1 MMSVSDSSQKPS
13 FWLLWRLSKISRL
26 SKRDSAEQG
35 LTIMECLVAI
45 LLIGLTVAM
54 VTPPLLI
61 ATATRVQNRR
71 AEQAMQLAQDEIDRI
86 NTLVQQGEHESRRLP
101 AAEKKNLRDIN
112 PPLSLA
118 NQIKST
124 RQAACPSGSAFTGQ
138 QIPANQALRV
148 DVDGDCEP
156 EFFMQVFRTEGVPL
170 KSELTKRPEN
180 RRPAKFDVGIRVYSA
195 LAKDNFGRLEREPAP
210 LTPTNGQGKQ
220 ASNPLVVVYKQIIWG
235 EQADALCESLKPS
248 DRGKISACL

>member
-1 MMSVSDSSQKPS
+1 MSASTDSSQKLS
-13 FWLLWRLSKISRL
+13 LWLLWRFSKFARL
-26 SKRDSAEQG
+26 SKRGSAEQG

-71 AEQAMQLAQDEIDRI
+71 AEQAIQVAQDEIDRI

-101 AAEKKNLRDIN
+101 ISSGKTLKAVG
-112 PPLSLA
+112 PPSGLA
-118 NQIKST
+118 SQLKTT
-124 RQAACPSGSAFTGQ
+124 RQAGCGSPPFTGQ
-138 QIPANQALRV
+138 QIPADKALPV

-156 EFFMQVFRTEGVPL
+156 EFFMQVFRTEGVSIR
-170 KSELTKRPEN
+170 SELSKRPEN
-180 RRPAKFDVGIRVYSA
+180 RRPAKFDLGVRVYSV
-195 LAKDNFGRLEREPAP
+195 LAKDNFGRLNTERAP

-220 ASNPLVVVYKQIIWG
+220 ASNPLTVVYKQIIWG
-235 EQADALCESLKPS
+235 EQADALCESLRPADKS
-248 DRGKISACL
+248 KIAACL

>member
-1 MMSVSDSSQKPS
+1 MMLVSNSSQKPAL
-13 FWLLWRLSKISRL
+13 WLLWRLSKVSRL
-26 SKRDSAEQG
+26 SKRGSAEQG

-86 NTLVQQGEHESRRLP
+86 STLVQQGEHESRRLP
-101 AAEKKNLRDIN
+101 ISSGKDLKAVGA
-112 PPLSLA
+112 PVSPSSLLKT
-118 NQIKST
+118 N
-124 RQAACPSGSAFTGQ
+124 RQAACPSGSPFIGQ

-195 LAKDNFGRLEREPAP
+195 LAKDNFGRLERELAP

-220 ASNPLVVVYKQIIWG
+220 AINPLVVVYKQIIWG

-248 DRGKISACL
+248 DRDKISACL